1 MKKCLSVFLTLVLVF
16 SCVSALAEMRTV
28 ADYSFTLQEGD
39 TLIWE
44 NTIFPAD
51 VIISGD
57 HAVAMFTNCWF
68 AGDIILTADEATR
81 VMLFGCQVNGHCIL
95 QNNTQEASLEYN
107 NPKFLTDSPIHVLC
121 NDCVGSVA
129 ALGDFEVTFNGEPYT
144 LSSSALYAEDGY
156 TLTKDSTFSTFSPSC
171 ERNSTESGWAP
182 RERIYS
188 FTLTPFLSSFRTVM
202 YCSSVSPGI
211 TSLNS
216 GNRSVGE

>member
-57 HAVAMFTNCWF
+57 HAIAMFTNCWF

-144 LSSSALYAEDGY
+144 LSSSALYADPNADEY
-156 TLTKDSTFSTFSPSC
+156 TLIPYEGQPASYYVVAQWYENGEKQHLTVC
-171 ERNSTESGWAP
+171 EFDPTME
-182 RERIYS
+182 
-188 FTLTPFLSSFRTVM
+188 
-202 YCSSVSPGI
+202 
-211 TSLNS
+211 
-216 GNRSVGE
+216 